1 MILMFVRVKV
11 VVVVVGVLLKG
22 VLDTETSVN
31 NYIHHKNKWSTVGP
45 NEMSVRL
52 RKCPQ
57 EAMNSS
63 DSLIHS
69 AKVYKTVSEIKE

>member
-11 VVVVVGVLLKG
+11 VVVVVVQLKG

-31 NYIHHKNKWSTVGP
+31 NYIHHKNEWSKVGQ
-45 NEMSVRL
+45 NEMSVRQ

-63 DSLIHS
+63 FIQ
-69 AKVYKTVSEIKE
+69 IQ